1 MLQLGEGTMV
11 LPWEQLPG
19 ESSKAYAAFCLYR
32 DQGLSRSMEA
42 TSRVYHSHSAQL
54 GSETATGRR
63 RGASGQIRL
72 WAERW
77 NWSARA
83 RAWDQELE
91 RVKWSKQVE
100 ASAEMAERHAKEALM
115 LQNKAVERL
124 RLLRPEELGPRE
136 TLSYLIEAAKLERLA
151 RGEPTE
157 RVAEEHRFTDVKEL
171 TDDELARIVASRR
184 GLSSPGGR
192 GAAAEKEGPEKLL

>member
-1 MLQLGEGTMV
+1 MV
-11 LPWEQLPG
+11 VPWEQLPG

-32 DQGLSRSMEA
+32 DQGLNRSIEA
-42 TSRVYHSHSAQL
+42 TSRLYHGHSAPPE
-54 GSETATGRR
+54 SKTASGRR
-63 RGASGQIRL
+63 RGASGQIRR
-72 WAERW
+72 WAQRW
-77 NWSARA
+77 NWSGRA

-91 RVKWSKQVE
+91 RVKWSQQVE

-151 RGEPTE
+151 RGEPTV
-157 RVAEEHRFTDVKEL
+157 RVAEEHRFADVKEL
-171 TDDELARIVASRR
+171 TDDELARIVASRP
-184 GLSSPGGR
+184 GLSAPGGP
-192 GAAAEKEGPEKLL
+192 GAAAETESPEKLL

>member
-1 MLQLGEGTMV
+1 MSA
-11 LPWEQLPG
+11 PWEQSPG

-32 DQGLSRSMEA
+32 DQGQSRSIEA
-42 TSRVYHSHSAQL
+42 TSRVYHGHSAQPE
-54 GSETATGRR
+54 SKTATGRR

-83 RAWDQELE
+83 GAWDQELE
-91 RVKWSKQVE
+91 RAKWSKQIKAVE
-100 ASAEMAERHAKEALM
+100 EMAERHAQEALM

-124 RLLRPEELGPRE
+124 RLLRPEELGPRD
-136 TLSYLIEAAKLERLA
+136 TLNYLIEAAKLERLA

-157 RVAEEHRFTDVKEL
+157 RVAEEHRFADVKEL
-171 TDDELARIVASRR
+171 TDDELSRIVASRR
-184 GLSSPGGR
+184 GLSAPGGR
-192 GAAAEKEGPEKLL
+192 GAAGEKTGPQEPA

>member
-1 MLQLGEGTMV
+1 MV
-11 LPWEQLPG
+11 APWEQLPG
-19 ESSKAYAAFCLYR
+19 ESSKAYAAFCLY
-32 DQGLSRSMEA
+32 QNLGSRRSIEEA
-42 TSRVYHSHSAQL
+42 SRVYHGQSGQP
-54 GSETATGRR
+54 GNKTAAGRR
-63 RGASGQIRL
+63 RCASGQIRL

-91 RVKWSKQVE
+91 RLKWSKQVE
-100 ASAEMAERHAKEALM
+100 ALSEMAERHAREALM

-124 RLLRPEELGPRE
+124 RQLRPEELGPRE

-184 GLSSPGGR
+184 GLSTPGGR

>member
-1 MLQLGEGTMV
+1 MTV
-11 LPWEQLPG
+11 LWDQLPG
-19 ESSKAYAAFCLYR
+19 ESSKAYAAFCIYR
-32 DQGLSRSMEA
+32 DQGLSRSIEA
-42 TSRVYHSHSAQL
+42 TSRVYHGHSAQL
-54 GSETATGRR
+54 GSKPATGRR

-83 RAWDQELE
+83 GAWDQELE
-91 RVKWSKQVE
+91 RVKWTKQVE

-184 GLSSPGGR
+184 GLSTPGGG